1 MSAVPRLVLKQ
12 PTGWF
17 AAGREVA
24 EALALLPDPVFRVY
38 MYLCLNADRHTGRF
52 RIDPLNLA
60 RILGRDPTVVEGHL
74 GELCSLGVCHRRAD
88 VVEISDRFWPYQKRL
103 AATQDDQQGEYVRSV
118 REAFLEPACVCSA
131 FTPAD
136 EKLAADLYGRGVLL
150 EYLRRAI
157 WLGCARK
164 YIAMLNG
171 QPPASIASL
180 GYFIAL
186 LDEVAQAP
194 VTNAY
199 WDHVKQKMETLERRW
214 RQTSSP
220 AASVGR

>member
-1 MSAVPRLVLKQ
+1 MSAAPRLVLKQ

-24 EALALLPDPVFRVY
+24 EALALLPDPVFRLY

-52 RIDPLNLA
+52 AIDPANLA
-60 RILGRDPTVVEGHL
+60 RVLGRDPTVIEGLL
-74 GELCSLGVCHRRAD
+74 GELRSRGVCHWRAED
-88 VVEISDRFWPYQKRL
+88 VEICDRFWPYHKRL
-103 AATQDDQQGEYVRSV
+103 AAPQDDCQAEYVRSV

-136 EKLAADLYGRGVLL
+136 EKLAADLYGRGMPL
-150 EYLRRAI
+150 ENLRRAI

-171 QPPASIASL
+171 QPPAPIASL

-186 LDEVAQAP
+186 LEEVARAP
-194 VTNAY
+194 VTDAY
-199 WDHVKQKMETLERRW
+199 WEHVRQKMETLERRW
-214 RQTSSP
+214 RQSSS
-220 AASVGR
+220 AASAEG